1 MQEIKEIQ
9 TMKEINNKIL
19 YRSKLLKYFINE
31 NYKIEKIEND
41 LVNIYKK
48 IKKNKDYYFS
58 AKDVILLDSLKAD
71 GVKLPKKLD
80 NQYSNDQLTIPQ
92 GLIDLS
98 NQGEIGLVLLKI
110 IEIVGED
117 ELENLDPE
125 TLYFIVATLNKLDL
139 KKIRNEIIV
148 KTLPDKV

>member
-1 MQEIKEIQ
+1 MKIIK
-9 TMKEINNKIL
+9 
-19 YRSKLLKYFINE
+19 LK
-31 NYKIEKIEND
+31 KIEND

-117 ELENLDPE
+117 R
-125 TLYFIVATLNKLDL
+125 
-139 KKIRNEIIV
+139 IR
-148 KTLPDKV
+148 KS